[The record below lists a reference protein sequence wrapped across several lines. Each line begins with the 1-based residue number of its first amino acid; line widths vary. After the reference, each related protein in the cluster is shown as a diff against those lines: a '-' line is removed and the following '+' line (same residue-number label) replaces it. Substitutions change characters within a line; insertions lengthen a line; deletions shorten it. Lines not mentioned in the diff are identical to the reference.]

1 MSALIKLIMFI
12 LAAGVMPVLSGLLPV
27 SYLPKEKRRI
37 PWVILSGYL
46 VSFALFETLGI
57 PVLLF
62 TTYGDYALLCRLFTA
77 ADLAVIALG
86 LVRCIRSGG
95 ICMPYAVQVSMEI
108 HHLQLRAKEDG
119 KRYAESSAARRRP
132 CIGGRGAKGTTGRD
146 SFRKQAAA
154 GSRAARDA
162 FDPDTVLF
170 WIIFAL
176 LLLFELYMSYTNASI
191 DGDDAYY
198 VAQSVQTWQTGTMY
212 YYVPYTGWTTTL
224 DGRHAL
230 SMMPI
235 WVAYIATACGTH
247 PTIVAH
253 SLLPM
258 VLIPLADLCLYCAA
272 SELTCSFPKEQQ
284 RRMLPAIMILV
295 AVMQI
300 FGNISIYTPET
311 FLILR
316 TWQGKSLLANLIL
329 PAALVLLLYWCGIN
343 GVKPGV
349 GARPRRRKK
358 AIVQDH
364 NDVPAD
370 TGGHE
375 DAQAHADSGATGST
389 GADGIR
395 EAALPGTDTR
405 RRETLFFWIC
415 VVCLNMASGFTTAL
429 APAILAVLLLGAAFL
444 IALFLRRGSFLP
456 KMFLACIPNYLYLM
470 LLLRTINSQWF
481 SFLKGGRLP

>member
-1 MSALIKLIMFI
+1 
-12 LAAGVMPVLSGLLPV
+12 MPVLTGLLPA
-27 SYLPKEKRRI
+27 SFLPKEKRRV
-37 PWVILSGYL
+37 PWIILSGYL

-62 TTYGDYALLCRLFTA
+62 TTYGDYVLLCRLFTA

-119 KRYAESSAARRRP
+119 KRYAESAAAKRRP
-132 CIGGRGAKGTTGRD
+132 RIGGRAAKGTPGRN
-146 SFRKQAAA
+146 SFRERAAE
-154 GSRAARDA
+154 GNRAAREA
-162 FDPDTVLF
+162 FDPDAMLF

-272 SELTCSFPKEQQ
+272 SELTCGFPQEKQQ
-284 RRMLPAIMILV
+284 RMLPAIMILI
-295 AVMQI
+295 AMMQI

-316 TWQGKSLLANLIL
+316 TWQGKSLFANLIL
-329 PAALVLLLYWCGIN
+329 PAALVLLLYRCGVN
-343 GVKPGV
+343 GK
-349 GARPRRRKK
+349 
-358 AIVQDH
+358 
-364 NDVPAD
+364 
-370 TGGHE
+370 
-375 DAQAHADSGATGST
+375 
-389 GADGIR
+389 
-395 EAALPGTDTR
+395 EAGR

-415 VVCLNMASGFTTAL
+415 VVSLNMASGFTTAL
-429 APAILAVLLLGAAFL
+429 APAILTVLLLGAAFL
-444 IALFLRRGSFLP
+444 IAVFLKKGWFLL
-456 KMFLACIPNYLYLM
+456 KMFLACIPNYMFLM